1 MATVTQGPRAV
12 RPAHNHQ
19 AGQHHQAVP
28 IREVQAAHRATQ
40 QGAALI
46 PILHLQE
53 AVLPIR
59 TQHLQEA
66 VLRVAIRAADLHRA
80 VEAAVEAAVAADQ
93 DADDNKIAL
102 KKSLKEIK
110 TMVLE
115 LAPIIGAGFTQPL
128 KNIYK

>member
-1 MATVTQGPRAV
+1 MATVMQGHRAI
-12 RPAHNHQ
+12 RLAHNHQ
-19 AGQHHQAVP
+19 AGQHQVP
-28 IREVQAAHRATQ
+28 IREVQAAHQAMQ
-40 QGAALI
+40 PGAVLI

-53 AVLPIR
+53 AAHPNR

-66 VLRVAIRAADLHRA
+66 VLRVAIRVADLHREA
-80 VEAAVEAAVAADQ
+80 VAEAAVEAAVAADQ